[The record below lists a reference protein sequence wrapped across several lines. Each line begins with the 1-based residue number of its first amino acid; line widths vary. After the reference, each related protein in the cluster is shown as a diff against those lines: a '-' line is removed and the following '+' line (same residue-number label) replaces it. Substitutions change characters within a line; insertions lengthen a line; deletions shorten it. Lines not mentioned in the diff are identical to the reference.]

1 MNIKRAKNEIK
12 DAIESYLLKDAYGD
26 YLIPIESQRPILLI
40 GPPGIGKTAI
50 MQQIARDLGVGLVAY
65 TITHHT
71 RQSAIGLPFI
81 EEKEFRGKKYSV
93 TEYTMSEIIGAVY
106 EKIEATGLKEGIL
119 FIDEINC
126 ASETLA
132 PAMLQFLQYKTFGSH
147 RVPDGWVIAAAGNPP
162 EYNKSV
168 REFDVVTLDRVKK
181 IDVKEDFGIWR
192 EYAILQNVHNAIVSY
207 LDIKKENFYDIKNTA
222 DGKLFITARGWE
234 DLSRIIYV
242 YEKLS
247 KKVDVEVVFQYIQSK
262 KVAKDFSSY
271 LELYYKYKN
280 DYAISDILDGKFR
293 AAYIDRLRVAAFD
306 EKLGVISLILDALN
320 DGFKLADKQDKF
332 VTALHGVLK
341 ILKANMAG
349 QEGRPEE
356 KIRELLGIRQK
367 HLMVKQKAE
376 LIKKDD
382 ARLEMQINEVLE
394 GYVLAV
400 KEKSIN
406 NCDGGFDLIKGLFG
420 QEVDKRKRIIEN
432 CSEQLDNA
440 FEFMEKVF
448 REGQEMVVFV
458 TELNSGYFSI
468 KFINE
473 NGCTKFYQY
482 NKNLLFKQQQKAI
495 VSEIDE
501 INTLMNSLE

>member
-1 MNIKRAKNEIK
+1 MNIKRAKEEIK
-12 DAIESYLLKDAYGD
+12 DSIESYLLKDEYGD
-26 YLIPIESQRPILLI
+26 YIIPIESQRPILLI
-40 GPPGIGKTAI
+40 GPPGIGKTAV
-50 MQQIARDLGVGLVAY
+50 MQQIATECGVGLVAY

-81 EEKEFRGKKYSV
+81 EEKEYGGKKYSV
-93 TEYTMSEIIGAVY
+93 TEYTMSEIIAAVY
-106 EKIEATGLKEGIL
+106 EKIEVTGLKEGIL

-147 RVPDGWVIAAAGNPP
+147 RVPNGWIIAAAGNPP
-162 EYNKSV
+162 QYNKSV

-181 IDVKEDFGIWR
+181 IDVEEDYGIWR
-192 EYAILQNVHNAIVSY
+192 EYAILESVHNAIISY
-207 LDIKKENFYDIKNTA
+207 LDIKKESFYNIKSTA
-222 DGKLFITARGWE
+222 DGKMFTTARGWE
-234 DLSRIIYV
+234 DLSRIIFV
-242 YEKLS
+242 YEKLN
-247 KKVDVEVVFQYIQSK
+247 KKVDVEVIFQYIQNR
-262 KVAKDFSSY
+262 KVAKDFASY

-280 DYAISDILDGKFR
+280 DYSISDILDGKFR
-293 AAYIDRLRVAAFD
+293 EAYVDRLRVACFD
-306 EKLGVISLILDALN
+306 EKLGVISLILGALN

-332 VTALHGVLK
+332 VTALHGALK
-341 ILKANMAG
+341 NLKESMVG

-356 KIRELLGIRQK
+356 KIQGLLNIRQK
-367 HLMVKQKAE
+367 HLMVKQTAG

-382 ARLEMQINEVLE
+382 ERMEIQINEVLE
-394 GYVLAV
+394 RYILVIKERSINTCDEGFEAV
-400 KEKSIN
+400 KK
-406 NCDGGFDLIKGLFG
+406 LFG
-420 QEVDKRKRIIEN
+420 KEVETRKNIIEK

-440 FEFMEKVF
+440 FEFMETVF
-448 REGQEMVVFV
+448 KEGQEMVVFV

-473 NGCTKFYQY
+473 NGCYKFYQY

-501 INTLMNSLE
+501 INNLMNSLE